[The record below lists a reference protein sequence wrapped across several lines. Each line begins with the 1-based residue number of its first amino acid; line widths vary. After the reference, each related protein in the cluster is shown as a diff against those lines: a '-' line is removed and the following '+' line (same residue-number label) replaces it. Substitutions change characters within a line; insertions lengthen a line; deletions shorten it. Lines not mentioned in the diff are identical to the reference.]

1 MSPVKPAALV
11 LLARSIG
18 LAGCAAPDKGSA
30 DVERETSNVSVSDA
44 PRSYS
49 PILNA
54 AALSDGSG
62 VPGGSS
68 GGLMSHQWR
77 VEGEVAELDERNNV
91 AVLSVDDEGLYFRYL
106 NNPIAVSVEGES
118 GVSVG
123 DRVQVTF
130 LPPGSEETIL
140 YPSDLTILSE
150 PQ

>member
-11 LLARSIG
+11 LLALSIG

-54 AALSDGSG
+54 AALSDVSG
-62 VPGGSS
+62 VPEGSS

-91 AVLSVDDEGLYFRYL
+91 AVLSVDDEDPYFRYL

-140 YPSDLTILSE
+140 YPSDLTVLSE

>member
-1 MSPVKPAALV
+1 MPPVKPAALV
-11 LLARSIG
+11 LLALSIG
-18 LAGCAAPDKGSA
+18 LAGCATPDKGSA

-54 AALSDGSG
+54 AALSDVSG
-62 VPGGSS
+62 VPEGSS
-68 GGLMSHQWR
+68 GGLMSHQWK

-91 AVLSVDDEGLYFRYL
+91 AVLSVDDEDLYFQYL
-106 NNPIAVSVEGES
+106 NSPIAVSVEGKS

-140 YPSDLTILSE
+140 YPSDLTVLSE